1 MNHSENY
8 DLTIRQNNQKIISQ
22 DKECQSL
29 IHEMETVE
37 KLLSEFGFLTFGRD
51 YSLCKNR
58 HFSLQMISTS
68 VELTIGN
75 IISCCQSGCLAD
87 ANTLLRKY
95 RDDLFFY
102 LYIVVYDTSNKSE
115 SDKIKIDEMEK
126 NIDHWINNNL
136 SNLNISTVLKDIG
149 QSSNIIEAVKKYKLQ
164 SYFDKI
170 GTRLNNYVHSNGI
183 SYYNRNINVYEEND
197 LQKQMSA
204 LLNDMRFITV
214 TFLFLLTLCSPGLIM
229 STDYI
234 DHLECNS
241 IPPKGSEY
249 WVAPFITDYLR
260 NNLNMID
267 KNCIDYLKDNTSMEL
282 E

>member
-8 DLTIRQNNQKIISQ
+8 DLKINQINQKIISQ
-22 DKECQSL
+22 DNACQSI
-29 IHEMETVE
+29 IHEMEIVE
-37 KLLSEFGFLTFGRD
+37 KLLSDFGFLTFGRD
-51 YSLCKNR
+51 YSLCKNKY
-58 HFSLQMISTS
+58 FSLQMISTS
-68 VELTIGN
+68 VELTVGN
-75 IISCCQSGCLAD
+75 IISCCRSGCLAD

-102 LYIVVYDTSNKSE
+102 LYIVVYDTSIKNESNKM
-115 SDKIKIDEMEK
+115 KIAEMEK
-126 NIDHWINNNL
+126 NIDNWINNNL

-183 SYYNRNINVYEEND
+183 LYYNRNINAYEQND
-197 LQKQMSA
+197 LQKPMST
-204 LLNDMRFITV
+204 LLKDMRYITV
-214 TFLFLLTLCSPGLIM
+214 AFFFLLTLCSPVLIM

-234 DHLECNS
+234 DYLECNS

-249 WVAPFITDYLR
+249 WVAPFIADYLK
-260 NNLNMID
+260 NNSDMID
-267 KNCIDYLKDNTSMEL
+267 KNCIDYLKDNTLMEL